1 MIMDTDKIIAEL
13 AAKHGVKLHKE
24 DPLIAAVLLNKVIL
38 SEYVDELEQHL
49 AESITNV
56 AIKEEVTG
64 AKLRKL
70 LDDNQAT
77 NRQEI
82 ERVLNQFTDNL
93 SGRLQLINQTT
104 STHRKPANWIA
115 WLLSAFLLGL
125 LLGIFGVK
133 TLI

>member
-1 MIMDTDKIIAEL
+1 MIMNTDKIIAEL
-13 AAKHGVKLHKE
+13 AAKYGVKLHKE
-24 DPLIAAVLLNKVIL
+24 DPLIAAVLLNKMIL

-70 LDDNQAT
+70 LDDNQAK

-82 ERVLNQFTDNL
+82 ERVLNQFADNL
-93 SGRLQLINQTT
+93 SGRLQLNNHNT

-125 LLGIFGVK
+125 LLGILGVK
-133 TLI
+133 ILN

>member
-1 MIMDTDKIIAEL
+1 MDTDKIIAEL
-13 AAKHGVKLHKE
+13 AAKHGVKLNKD

-56 AIKEEVTG
+56 AIKEEATG

-70 LDDNQAT
+70 LDDNQAK

-104 STHRKPANWIA
+104 STNRKPANWIA
-115 WLLSAFLLGL
+115 WLLSAFLFGL
-125 LLGIFGVK
+125 LLGILGVK
-133 TLI
+133 TLN